1 MIGIILT
8 VLFIIV
14 SPLSKIF
21 SQDNAQ
27 IVKYDRLKGHKT
39 CKLTRWYFIAQK
51 VVGNIETFIVSHLCH
66 SNRNAYQYKA
76 LLKKMQKCWFGWL
89 AEICLFGK
97 SLGMLGWLITLIW
110 PPISDPTFGENNHQT
125 WMDIDFSQTT
135 MTKCPS
141 GDNAIQAT
149 KHHKV

>member
-14 SPLSKIF
+14 PPLSKIF

-51 VVGNIETFIVSHLCH
+51 VVGNIETFVVSHLCH

-76 LLKKMQKCWFGWL
+76 LLKRCKNADL
-89 AEICLFGK
+89 AEISCLFGK
-97 SLGMLGWLITLIW
+97 LLGMLG
-110 PPISDPTFGENNHQT
+110 
-125 WMDIDFSQTT
+125 
-135 MTKCPS
+135 
-141 GDNAIQAT
+141 
-149 KHHKV
+149 

>member
-51 VVGNIETFIVSHLCH
+51 VVGNIKTFVVSHLCH

-76 LLKKMQKCWFGWL
+76 LLKRCKNADL
-89 AEICLFGK
+89 AEIGCLFGK
-97 SLGMLGWLITLIW
+97 LLGMLG
-110 PPISDPTFGENNHQT
+110 
-125 WMDIDFSQTT
+125 
-135 MTKCPS
+135 
-141 GDNAIQAT
+141 
-149 KHHKV
+149 